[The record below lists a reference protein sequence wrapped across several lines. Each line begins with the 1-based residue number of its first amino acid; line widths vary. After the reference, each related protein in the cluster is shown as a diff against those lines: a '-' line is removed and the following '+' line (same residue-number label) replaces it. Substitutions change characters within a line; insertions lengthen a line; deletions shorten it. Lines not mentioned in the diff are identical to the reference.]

1 MTTPETK
8 IVRSD
13 LQFFPSERLTDNDD
27 GGGMPL
33 GTPISGEAN
42 ELFNPISN
50 IARVNGGFY
59 ARLMYAGVQRIDD
72 EPLIGSFAAITK
84 PPSDPTVSY
93 LLSRA
98 TKFGE
103 LRHEA
108 LDRVEAYN
116 VATIESRMLLL
127 STQSQNSRLVQAYQR
142 VGEPLPLVGD
152 VYCLRQNKAG
162 YPKHEQYIQVTRV
175 TSEDRTFVAQSSGSR
190 REFTVTVVKMEIS
203 AKLQA
208 DFVGSDYPVEGYT
221 DNPCKIRETA
231 VADAAQYYGVK
242 PLAAPITRDDITLQV
257 PSLMDKIVPTNQV
270 EVRLT
275 DLTAAGQRQTLLDGS
290 KTGAGGLI
298 TLSINKSHSTSSTT
312 ALYTGNAIT
321 PGSLNIDTAAGQ
333 VKDKGSALVIGETV
347 VGSVNQAAGEV
358 TINGA
363 SFSGYITSL
372 SFRPAGRELQVGDT
386 ASTPVT
392 INNRSYIWS
401 RNINPPPAPGSL
413 LVSYRAQGRWYDLR
427 DSGDGVLRGA
437 SAAHGSGSVNFV
449 TGSVEIS
456 TGELP
461 DVGSSVMFTWG
472 GRARYFNRSDQTP
485 TAKMLLTLSQAAVP
499 SSLSLTWLNGTQK
512 TAVSDARGNITG
524 DWTGKYNAKTR
535 ELRIDTG
542 ANFDHPDGA
551 LDITVQYSTGEV
563 QTTPITLSELDSTG
577 KVSFTVDSVL
587 PNTVQ
592 IDYTLPLPAG
602 YGKLDQNLM
611 VARKQ
616 DFTLENT
623 VSDDGQGNLI
633 NKKGVIVGTIDYISG
648 AGSFDPTLT
657 FNLPKAVLGA
667 FTETVLPS
675 GGGLVF
681 DFPKKTTIAIHH
693 YDYEDVL
700 CTLPSAKTTP
710 AKLTHFSDNSE
721 SAITDNLA
729 SGAIEVDLLPSYV
742 EVVTPSSVNFN
753 WAGKNYFDREGRI
766 YTDLNPNNGAATAV
780 GDIDYQSGRA
790 TLNNWTW
797 TNGNPATLTSLL
809 TSLTGNPVD
818 QVTFRTPSAPLRPD
832 SLNVWA
838 TAVDGTRIS
847 AVANAQGNLQA
858 PNIEGVVDVE
868 YGVASVQFGAWV
880 AAAGNEAEPWY
891 QADAVTDDGQIWQPK
906 SVFAETITYNAT
918 SYSYL
923 PIDSNVVKIDTVR
936 LPQDGRIPIFRRGDT
951 IIIGNRQTTD
961 IGSAHT
967 GGQTVT
973 LPRNDVTRIAVSD
986 ADDKPVNA
994 ELWDY
999 DLAAGTITW
1008 RTPLDLSMYKMPLKV
1023 MHAQEERN
1031 RIIQADIDGTLTL
1044 LFAMRRSYPIAD
1056 TYVSSVLIG
1065 GDLQV
1070 RVSIPFTQRNW
1081 DNVWRDEPK
1090 GDQLLNKLNLKDYPM
1105 ILTDDGAIKERWMI
1119 KMTGTS
1125 TFELYGETLGFVMR
1139 GDTLTDLAPIN
1150 PANGTPYFTLPKQ
1163 AFGSDAPWVSQ
1174 DIIRFNTWGTLLPV
1188 WVLCAV
1194 QPNPNPPTGTDGYT
1208 QCLYGDTTELLV

>member
-1 MTTPETK
+1 MKTPETK
-8 IVRSD
+8 INRSD

-42 ELFNPISN
+42 ELFNPISS

-59 ARLMYAGVQRIDD
+59 LRLVYAGVMRADD
-72 EPLIGSFAAITK
+72 EPLIGSFTAITK

-103 LRHEA
+103 LRHES
-108 LDRVEAYN
+108 LDRIEAYN

-127 STQSQNSRLVQAYQR
+127 STQSKNSRLVQAYQR
-142 VGEPLPLVGD
+142 VGEPLPVVGD
-152 VYCLRQNKAG
+152 VYCLRQEKAG
-162 YPKHEQYIQVTRV
+162 YPKFEQYVQVTRV
-175 TSEDRTFVAQSSGSR
+175 TSEDRTFTVRNSQKD
-190 REFTVTVVKMEIS
+190 FTRTVIKMEIS
-203 AKLQA
+203 SKLEA
-208 DFVGSDYPVEGYT
+208 DFVGSDYPDESYI
-221 DNPCKIRETA
+221 DNPTKIREVS
-231 VADAAQYYGVK
+231 VADAAQYYGIK
-242 PLAAPITRDDITLQV
+242 PLAAPITKDEITLQI
-257 PSLMDKIVPTNQV
+257 PSLMEKIVPTNQV
-270 EVRLT
+270 EVRLN

-290 KTGAGGLI
+290 KAGADGVI
-298 TLSINKSHSTSSTT
+298 TLSIAKSHSAGAVTS
-312 ALYTGNAIT
+312 LYTGNAIT
-321 PGSLNIDTAAGQ
+321 PGALVIETAAGQ
-333 VKDKGSALVIGETV
+333 VKDKGSALILGEVV
-347 VGSVNQAAGEV
+347 VGVVNQAAGEV

-372 SFRPAGRELQVGDT
+372 NFRPAGRELQVGDT

-485 TAKMLLTLSQAAVP
+485 SAKMLLTLSQGAVP
-499 SSLSLTWLNGTQK
+499 ASLSLTWNDGTAK

-524 DWTGKYNAKTR
+524 DWTGKYDAKTR

-542 ANFDHPDGA
+542 ANFKHPAGA
-551 LDITVQYSTGEV
+551 LDITAKYSTGEGQV
-563 QTTPITLSELDSTG
+563 SNISLSALDSNG
-577 KVSFTVDSVL
+577 KTTFTATNFL
-587 PNTVQ
+587 PNTLRVS
-592 IDYTLPLPAG
+592 YLPVIPSG
-602 YGKLDQNLM
+602 YEALDTTSDTN
-611 VARKQ
+611 A
-616 DFTLENT
+616 NINNIA

-633 NKKGVIVGTIDYISG
+633 NNLGVIVGTIDYATG
-648 AGSFDPTLT
+648 VGVFDPSMTVKLAKPIYGYAT
-657 FNLPKAVLGA
+657 ESALVSTGINMVVVQSKPIA
-667 FTETVLPS
+667 FVSRYE
-675 GGGLVF
+675 
-681 DFPKKTTIAIHH
+681 
-693 YDYEDVL
+693 YEDVVL
-700 CTLPSAKTTP
+700 TLSSEKTT
-710 AKLTHFSDNSE
+710 TGVQSHFSDSGT
-721 SAITDNLA
+721 SAVTDKLA
-729 SGAIEVDLLPSYV
+729 SGPIEIDLLPTYA

-753 WAGKNYFDREGRI
+753 WAGKNYFDREGRL
-766 YTDLNPNNGAATAV
+766 YTDLNPSNGAATAV

-790 TLNNWTW
+790 TLTSWQWINA
-797 TNGNPATLTSLL
+797 NPVVLKSLL

-818 QVTFRTPSAPLRPD
+818 QVTFRTPSSPLRPE

-838 TAVDGTRIS
+838 TAVDGTRVS
-847 AVANAQGNLQA
+847 AIANVQGKLKA
-858 PNIEGVVDVE
+858 ANIEGVVDVE

-880 AAAGNEAEPWY
+880 TAAGNEFEPWY
-891 QADAVTDDGQIWQPK
+891 NADAVTTDGKIWRPK
-906 SVFAETITYNAT
+906 QVFAETITYNAT

-951 IIIGNRQTTD
+951 IIIGNRVTTD

-973 LPRNDVTRIAVSD
+973 LPRNDVTRIAVVD
-986 ADDKPVNA
+986 ADDKNVDA
-994 ELWDY
+994 ALWDY
-999 DLAAGTITW
+999 DLAAGTVTW
-1008 RTPLDLSMYKMPLKV
+1008 KTPLDLSMYKMPLKV

-1031 RIIQADIDGTLTL
+1031 RITQADIDGTLTL
-1044 LFAMRRSYPIAD
+1044 LFAMGRSYPIAD

-1070 RVSIPFTQRNW
+1070 RVSVPFTQRSWNNIW
-1081 DNVWRDEPK
+1081 LDTPVGE
-1090 GDQLLNKLNLKDYPM
+1090 QLLNKLNLKDYPM

-1119 KMTGTS
+1119 KMTGTNQ
-1125 TFELYGETLGFVMR
+1125 FELYGETLGFVKR
-1139 GDTLTDLAPIN
+1139 GDTLTDLAPLN
-1150 PANGTPYFTLPKQ
+1150 PATDKPYFTLPKQ
-1163 AFGSDAPWVSQ
+1163 AFGADAPWANQ

-1188 WVLCAV
+1188 LVLCAV

-1208 QCLYGDTTELLV
+1208 MCLYGDTTEIEV

>member
-8 IVRSD
+8 IKRSD

-42 ELFNPISN
+42 ELFNPISS

-59 ARLMYAGVQRIDD
+59 LRLVYAGVMRADD
-72 EPLIGSFAAITK
+72 EPLFGSFVAITK

-98 TKFGE
+98 NKFGE
-103 LRHEA
+103 LRHES
-108 LDRVEAYN
+108 LDRIEAYN
-116 VATIESRMLLL
+116 VTTIESRMLLL
-127 STQSQNSRLVQAYQR
+127 STQSKNSRLVQAYQR
-142 VGEPLPLVGD
+142 VGEPLPVVGD
-152 VYCLRQNKAG
+152 VYCLRQEKAG
-162 YPKHEQYIQVTRV
+162 YPKVEQYVQVTRV
-175 TSEDRTFVAQSSGSR
+175 TSEDRTFTVRNSQKD
-190 REFTVTVVKMEIS
+190 FTRTVIKMEIS
-203 AKLQA
+203 SKLEA
-208 DFVGSDYPVEGYT
+208 DFVGSDYPDESYI
-221 DNPCKIRETA
+221 DNPTKIREVS
-231 VADAAQYYGVK
+231 VADAAQYYGIK
-242 PLAAPITRDDITLQV
+242 PLAAPITKDEITLQI
-257 PSLMDKIVPTNQV
+257 PSLMEKIVPTNQV
-270 EVRLT
+270 EVRLN

-290 KTGAGGLI
+290 KAGADGVI
-298 TLSINKSHSTSSTT
+298 TLSVAKSHSAGSTT
-312 ALYTGNAIT
+312 SLYTGNAIT
-321 PGSLNIDTAAGQ
+321 PGTLVIETAAGQ
-333 VKDKGSALVIGETV
+333 VKDKGSALMLGEVV
-347 VGSVNQAAGEV
+347 VGVVNQAAGEV
-358 TINGA
+358 TFNGA

-386 ASTPVT
+386 ASTLVT
-392 INNRSYIWS
+392 INNSSYIWS

-461 DVGSSVMFTWG
+461 DVGSAIIFTWG
-472 GRARYFNRSDQTP
+472 GRARYFNRADSVP
-485 TAKMLLTLSQAAVP
+485 SAKMLLTLAQAAVP
-499 SSLSLTWLNGTQK
+499 SSLSLTWNDGAAK

-535 ELRIDTG
+535 EIRIDTG
-542 ANFDHPDGA
+542 ANFNHPAGA
-551 LDITVQYSTGEV
+551 LDINVSYSTGV
-563 QTTPITLSELDSTG
+563 IDNFNLILSALDSNGETT
-577 KVSFTVDSVL
+577 FTAPGFL
-587 PNTVQ
+587 PNTLT
-592 IDYTLPLPAG
+592 IGYAPPIPLG
-602 YGKLDQNLM
+602 YH
-611 VARKQ
+611 
-616 DFTLENT
+616 NT
-623 VSDDGQGNLI
+623 GGLNDWSVRDDGLGNLI
-633 NKKGVIVGTIDYISG
+633 NENNVIVGTIDYVTG
-648 AGSFDPTLT
+648 VGKFKPGKTVRLGKPKFMNTPTLAGNSMV
-657 FNLPKAVLGA
+657 FGNAGG
-667 FTETVLPS
+667 S
-675 GGGLVF
+675 GGSITINMSVF
-681 DFPKKTTIAIHH
+681 LG
-693 YDYEDVL
+693 YEYEDVAV
-700 CTLPSAKTTP
+700 TLPTT
-710 AKLTHFSDNSE
+710 TTTT
-721 SAITDNLA
+721 AIAGAFQSGTEAAATEQLA
-729 SGAIEVDLLPSYV
+729 SGPIEVDLLPTYA

-753 WAGKNYFDREGRI
+753 WAGKNYFDREGRL
-766 YTDLNPNNGAATAV
+766 YTDLKPSNGAATAV

-790 TLNNWTW
+790 TLTSWQWINA
-797 TNGNPATLTSLL
+797 NPVVLKSLL

-818 QVTFRTPSAPLRPD
+818 QVTFRTPSSPLRPE

-838 TAVDGTRIS
+838 TAVDGTRVS
-847 AVANAQGNLQA
+847 AIANVQGNLKA
-858 PNIEGVVDVE
+858 ANIEGVVDVE

-880 AAAGNEAEPWY
+880 TAAGNESEPWY
-891 QADAVTDDGQIWQPK
+891 NADAVTTDGKIWRPK
-906 SVFAETITYNAT
+906 QVFAETITYNAT

-951 IIIGNRQTTD
+951 IIIGNRVTTD

-973 LPRNDVTRIAVSD
+973 LPRNDVTRIAVVD
-986 ADDKPVNA
+986 ADDKNVDA
-994 ELWDY
+994 ALWDY
-999 DLAAGTITW
+999 DLAAGTVTW
-1008 RTPLDLSMYKMPLKV
+1008 KTPLDLSMYKMPLKV

-1070 RVSIPFTQRNW
+1070 RVSVPFTQRSWN
-1081 DNVWRDEPK
+1081 NVWLDTPV

-1119 KMTGTS
+1119 KMTGTNQ
-1125 TFELYGETLGFVMR
+1125 FELYGETLGFVKR

-1150 PANGTPYFTLPKQ
+1150 PATGKPYFTLPKQ
-1163 AFGSDAPWVSQ
+1163 AFGADAPWANQ
-1174 DIIRFNTWGTLLPV
+1174 DIIRFNTWGTLLPIL
-1188 WVLCAV
+1188 VLCAV
-1194 QPNPNPPTGTDGYT
+1194 QPNPNPPQGTDGYT
-1208 QCLYGDTTELLV
+1208 MCLYGDTTEINV

>member
-1 MTTPETK
+1 MATPETK
-8 IVRSD
+8 INRSD

-42 ELFNPISN
+42 ELFNPISS

-59 ARLMYAGVQRIDD
+59 TRLVYAGVLRADD

-103 LRHEA
+103 LRHES
-108 LDRVEAYN
+108 LDRIEAYN

-127 STQSQNSRLVQAYQR
+127 STQSKNSRLVQTYQR
-142 VGEPLPLVGD
+142 VGEPLPVVGD
-152 VYCLRQNKAG
+152 VYCLRQEKAG
-162 YPKHEQYIQVTRV
+162 YPNAEQYIQVTRV
-175 TSEDRTFVAQSSGSR
+175 TSEDRDFVRGEKS
-190 REFTVTVVKMEIS
+190 FTKTVVKMEIS
-203 AKLQA
+203 GKLEA
-208 DFVGSDYPVEGYT
+208 DFVGSDYPAEGYI
-221 DNPCKIRETA
+221 DNPCKIREVS

-242 PLAAPITRDDITLQV
+242 PLAAPITKDEITLQI
-257 PSLMDKIVPTNQV
+257 PTLMEKIVPTNQV
-270 EVRLT
+270 EVRLS

-290 KTGAGGLI
+290 KTGADGLI
-298 TLSINKSHSTSSTT
+298 NLRVAKSHSTGSTT

-321 PGSLNIDTAAGQ
+321 PGSLVIDTAAGQ
-333 VKDKGSALVIGETV
+333 VKDKGAALMLGEVV
-347 VGSVNQAAGEV
+347 VGNVNQAAGEI
-358 TINGA
+358 TINGT
-363 SFSGYITSL
+363 SFSGYITAL
-372 SFRPAGRELQVGDT
+372 DFRPAGRELQVGDT

-392 INNRSYIWS
+392 INNRSYIWG

-413 LVSYRAQGRWYDLR
+413 LVSYRAQGQWYDLR

-437 SAAHGSGSVNFV
+437 SAAHGSGSINFV

-461 DVGSSVMFTWG
+461 DVGSSILYTWG

-485 TAKMLLTLSQAAVP
+485 SAKMLLTLTQAAVP
-499 SSLSLTWLNGTQK
+499 SSLSLSWLNGTQK

-542 ANFDHPDGA
+542 ANFDHPAGA

-563 QTTPITLSELDSTG
+563 QQSPIVLSATNISD
-577 KVSFTVDSVL
+577 KVSFTAYGLL
-587 PNTVQ
+587 PNTLQ
-592 IDYTLPLPAG
+592 IDYELPMPLG
-602 YGKLDQNLM
+602 FGELDINLFVKRDQKLE
-611 VARKQ
+611 A
-616 DFTLENT
+616 TIT
-623 VSDDGQGNLI
+623 DDSQGNLI
-633 NKKGVIVGTIDYISG
+633 NRKGVIVGSIDYATG
-648 AGSFDPTLT
+648 AGEFDPSLT
-657 FNLPKAVLGA
+657 FNLPKAIIGA
-667 FTETVLPS
+667 FTETVLPT

-681 DFPKKTTIAIHH
+681 EFPTITTFAVHH
-693 YDYEDVL
+693 YEYEDVL
-700 CTLPSAKTTP
+700 CTLPSDDTTN
-710 AKLTHFSDNSE
+710 ATLFSFADGSDT
-721 SAITDNLA
+721 AVTDNLA
-729 SGAIEVDLLPSYV
+729 SGPIEIDLLPTYA
-742 EVVTPSSVNFN
+742 EVITPSSVNFN
-753 WAGKNYFDREGRI
+753 WAGKSYFDREGRL
-766 YTDLNPNNGAATAV
+766 YTDLDPSTGAATAI

-790 TLNNWTW
+790 SLTTW
-797 TNGNPATLTSLL
+797 QWVNGNPAVLKSLL

-818 QVTFRTPSAPLRPD
+818 KVTFRTPSAPLRPD

-847 AVANAQGNLQA
+847 AIANVQGNLIA
-858 PNIEGVVDVE
+858 GNIEGVVDAE
-868 YGVASVQFGAWV
+868 YGVVSVQFGAWV
-880 AAAGNEAEPWY
+880 TAVGNESEPWY
-891 QADAVTDDGQIWQPK
+891 NADTIRDDGKIWQPK
-906 SVFAETITYNAT
+906 QVFAETITYNAT

-951 IIIGNRQTTD
+951 IIIGNRVTTD

-973 LPRNDVTRIAVSD
+973 LPRDDVTRISVMDS
-986 ADDKPVNA
+986 DDKPVNA

-999 DLAAGTITW
+999 DLAAGTVTW
-1008 RTPLDLSMYKMPLKV
+1008 KTPLDLSDYQMPLKV

-1031 RIIQADIDGTLTL
+1031 RIIQPDIDGTLTL
-1044 LFAMRRSYPIAD
+1044 LFAMRRSYPIEN

-1081 DNVWRDEPK
+1081 NNKWSDEPV

-1119 KMTGTS
+1119 KMTGTNQ
-1125 TFELYGETLGFVMR
+1125 FELYGETLGFVMR

-1150 PANGTPYFTLPKQ
+1150 PATGKPYFTLPKE
-1163 AFGSDAPWVSQ
+1163 AFGSDAPWASQ

-1208 QCLYGDTTELLV
+1208 MCLYGDTTELTV

>member
-1 MTTPETK
+1 MTNPETK
-8 IVRSD
+8 INRSD

-27 GGGMPL
+27 GGGMPRS
-33 GTPISGEAN
+33 TPISGEAN
-42 ELFNPISN
+42 ELFNPISS

-59 ARLMYAGVQRIDD
+59 ARLVYAGVQRADD

-98 TKFGE
+98 NKFGE
-103 LRHEA
+103 LRHES
-108 LDRVEAYN
+108 LDRIEAYN

-142 VGEPLPLVGD
+142 VGEPLPVVGD
-152 VYCLRQNKAG
+152 VYCLRQDKAG

-175 TSEDRTFVAQSSGSR
+175 TSEDRTFTLRSGQK
-190 REFTVTVVKMEIS
+190 EFTRTVIKMEIS
-203 AKLQA
+203 SKLIA
-208 DFVGSDYPVEGYT
+208 DFVGSDYPDESYA

-485 TAKMLLTLSQAAVP
+485 SAKMLLTLSQAAVP
-499 SSLSLTWLNGTQK
+499 ASLSLSWLNGTQK

-542 ANFDHPDGA
+542 ANFDHPEGA
-551 LDITVQYSTGEV
+551 LDITVQYSTGTV
-563 QTTPITLSELDSTG
+563 QTSDITLSKLDSAG
-577 KVSFTVDSVL
+577 NVSVTLSDFL
-587 PNTVQ
+587 PGTVQ
-592 IDYTLPLPAG
+592 ISYHLKTPLGYHVTERGDDINTLPTS
-602 YGKLDQNLM
+602 
-611 VARKQ
+611 V
-616 DFTLENT
+616 T
-623 VSDDGQGNLI
+623 DDGMGNLI
-633 NKKGVIVGTIDYISG
+633 NADGITCGAIDYVTGVASFDPSLTRKLGRPVYRYGFEGVIVSTGINMVIVQSKPVGMLSYY
-648 AGSFDPTLT
+648 
-657 FNLPKAVLGA
+657 
-667 FTETVLPS
+667 
-675 GGGLVF
+675 
-681 DFPKKTTIAIHH
+681 H
-693 YDYEDVL
+693 YNDVAM
-700 CTLPSAKTTP
+700 TLPDNTTTAATASAF
-710 AKLTHFSDNSE
+710 ASNSE
-721 SAITDNLA
+721 SAVTDTLA
-729 SGAIEVDLLPSYV
+729 SGAIEVDLLPSYA

-753 WAGKNYFDREGRI
+753 WAGKNYFDREGRL
-766 YTDLNPNNGAATAV
+766 YTDLDPNSGAATAV
-780 GDIDYQSGRA
+780 GDIDYQSGH
-790 TLNNWTW
+790 
-797 TNGNPATLTSLL
+797 ATLTSWTWVNGSPAILRSLL

-847 AVANAQGNLQA
+847 AVANVQGNLKA
-858 PNIEGVVDVE
+858 ANIEGVVDVE

-880 AAAGNEAEPWY
+880 AAAGNESEPWY
-891 QADAVTDDGQIWQPK
+891 NPDAVTTDGKIWQPK
-906 SVFAETITYNAT
+906 QVFAETITYNAT

-951 IIIGNRQTTD
+951 IIIGNRVTTD

-973 LPRNDVTRIAVSD
+973 LPRNDVTRIAVVD

-994 ELWDY
+994 SLWDY

-1081 DNVWRDEPK
+1081 NNIWQDTPVGE
-1090 GDQLLNKLNLKDYPM
+1090 QLLNKLNIKDYPM

-1125 TFELYGETLGFVMR
+1125 TFELYGETLGFVKR
-1139 GDTLTDLAPIN
+1139 GDTLTDLAPLN
-1150 PANGTPYFTLPKQ
+1150 PATGKPYFTLPKQ
-1163 AFGSDAPWVSQ
+1163 AFGADAPWANQ

-1188 WVLCAV
+1188 LVLCAV

-1208 QCLYGDTTELLV
+1208 MCLYGDTTEMTV

>member
-1 MTTPETK
+1 MATPETK
-8 IVRSD
+8 IKRSD

-59 ARLMYAGVQRIDD
+59 ARLMYAGVMRMDD

-103 LRHEA
+103 LRKDA
-108 LDRVEAYN
+108 LNRIEAYN

-127 STQSQNSRLVQAYQR
+127 STQSKDSRLVQAYQR
-142 VGEPLPLVGD
+142 VGEPLPVVGD
-152 VYCLRQNKAG
+152 VYCLRQDKSG
-162 YPKHEQYIQVTRV
+162 YPKHEQYIQVSRV
-175 TSEDRTFVAQSSGSR
+175 TSEDRTFTRQVSGSS

-203 AKLQA
+203 SKLQA
-208 DFVGSDYPVEGYT
+208 DFVGADYPAEGYV

-242 PLAAPITRDDITLQV
+242 PLAAPIAQNDITLQI
-257 PSLMDKIVPTNQV
+257 PTLMEKMVPTNQV
-270 EVRLT
+270 DVRLT
-275 DLTAAGQRQTLLDGS
+275 DLNAAGQRQTLLDGS
-290 KTGAGGLI
+290 KAGTGGI
-298 TLSINKSHSTSSTT
+298 INLRIAKSHSTGSTT
-312 ALYTGNAIT
+312 SLYTGNAIT

-372 SFRPAGRELQVGDT
+372 DFRPAGREMQVGDT

-427 DSGDGVLRGA
+427 DSGDGILRGA
-437 SAAHGSGSVNFV
+437 SAAHGSGSVNFI

-461 DVGSSVMFTWG
+461 DVGSSILFTWG

-485 TAKMLLTLSQAAVP
+485 SAKMLLTLSQAAVP
-499 SSLSLTWLNGTQK
+499 SSLSLMWNDGTAK

-524 DWTGKYNAKTR
+524 AWTGKYNAKTR

-542 ANFDHPDGA
+542 ANFNHPEGA
-551 LDITVQYSTGEV
+551 LDIAVQYSTGTANNSSIDLSVPDESG
-563 QTTPITLSELDSTG
+563 QTT
-577 KVSFTVDSVL
+577 FTAPNFL
-587 PNTVQ
+587 PNTLQ
-592 IDYTLPLPAG
+592 LEYTLQGPLTG
-602 YGKLDQNLM
+602 YITEGEPNLTQ
-611 VARKQ
+611 VIR
-616 DFTLENT
+616 
-623 VSDDGQGNLI
+623 DDGQGNLVNAKNATI
-633 NKKGVIVGTIDYISG
+633 GTIDYDTGVGSFAPAINVKLKRPRYSYYKDAGLAIATG
-648 AGSFDPTLT
+648 AGTMYIEGQT
-657 FNLPKAVLGA
+657 HAVLEG
-667 FTETVLPS
+667 
-675 GGGLVF
+675 
-681 DFPKKTTIAIHH
+681 
-693 YDYEDVL
+693 YDYQNVDV
-700 CTLPSAKTTP
+700 TLSTTGTTR
-710 AKLTHFSDNSE
+710 AQATWFKSDTTE
-721 SAITDNLA
+721 AVTDNLA
-729 SGAIEVDLLPSYV
+729 SGPIEIDLLPNYA
-742 EVVTPSSVNFN
+742 EIITPSSVNFN
-753 WAGKNYFDREGRI
+753 WSGKSYFDREGRV

-790 TLNNWTW
+790 TLNSWTW
-797 TNGNPATLTSLL
+797 INGNAATLTSLL

-818 QVTFRTPSAPLRPD
+818 QVTFRTPSAPLRPE
-832 SLNVWA
+832 SLNIWA
-838 TAVDGTRIS
+838 TAVDGTRVS
-847 AVANAQGNLQA
+847 AVANAQGELQA
-858 PNIEGVVDVE
+858 NNIIGIVDAE
-868 YGVASVQFGAWV
+868 YGVGTVRFGKWV
-880 AAAGNEAEPWY
+880 TAAGNESEPWY
-891 QADAVTDDGQIWQPK
+891 NPDAVTTDGKIWQPK
-906 SVFAETITYNAT
+906 QVFAETITYNAS

-923 PIDSNVVKIDTVR
+923 PIDSNVVKIDTIR

-967 GGQTVT
+967 GGQTVS
-973 LPRNDVTRIAVSD
+973 LPRDDVTRIAVLD

-1008 RTPLDLSMYKMPLKV
+1008 KTPLDLSMYQMPLKV
-1023 MHAQEERN
+1023 AHAQEERN

-1081 DNVWRDEPK
+1081 NNKWSDEPV
-1090 GDQLLNKLNLKDYPM
+1090 GDQLLNRINLKDYP
-1105 ILTDDGAIKERWMI
+1105 IVLTNDGAIKERWMI
-1119 KMTGTS
+1119 RMTGTS

-1150 PANGTPYFTLPKQ
+1150 PATGKPYFTLPKQ
-1163 AFGSDAPWVSQ
+1163 AFGAQAPWASQ

>member
-1 MTTPETK
+1 MATPETK
-8 IVRSD
+8 INRSD
-13 LQFFPSERLTDNDD
+13 LQFFPSERLTDNED

-42 ELFNPISN
+42 ELFNPISS

-59 ARLMYAGVQRIDD
+59 LRLVYAGVMRADD

-103 LRHEA
+103 LRHES
-108 LDRVEAYN
+108 LDRIEAYN

-127 STQSQNSRLVQAYQR
+127 STQSKNSRLVQAYQR
-142 VGEPLPLVGD
+142 VGEPLPVVGD
-152 VYCLRQNKAG
+152 VYCLRQEKARF
-162 YPKHEQYIQVTRV
+162 PKVEQYIQVTRV
-175 TSEDRTFVAQSSGSR
+175 TSEDRTF
-190 REFTVTVVKMEIS
+190 TVRNSQKDFVRTVIKMEIS
-203 AKLQA
+203 SKLEA
-208 DFVGSDYPVEGYT
+208 DFVGSDYPDESYI
-221 DNPCKIRETA
+221 DNPTKIREVS
-231 VADAAQYYGVK
+231 VADAAQYYGIK
-242 PLAAPITRDDITLQV
+242 PLAAPITKDEITLQI
-257 PSLMDKIVPTNQV
+257 PSLMEKIVPTNQV
-270 EVRLT
+270 EVRLS

-290 KTGAGGLI
+290 KIGADGIIKLQI
-298 TLSINKSHSTSSTT
+298 AKSHSAGSTT
-312 ALYTGNAIT
+312 SLYTGNAIT
-321 PGSLNIDTAAGQ
+321 PGTLVIETAAGQ
-333 VKDKGSALVIGETV
+333 VKDKGAALMLGETV
-347 VGSVNQAAGEV
+347 VGNVNQAAGEV
-358 TINGA
+358 TINGT

-372 SFRPAGRELQVGDT
+372 DFRPAGRELQVGNT

-461 DVGSSVMFTWG
+461 DVGSSVLFTWG
-472 GRARYFNRSDQTP
+472 GRGRYFNRADQTP
-485 TAKMLLTLSQAAVP
+485 SAKMLLTLNQAAVP
-499 SSLSLTWLNGTQK
+499 ASLSMTWNDGTAK

-535 ELRIDTG
+535 EIRIDTG
-542 ANFDHPDGA
+542 ANFNHPAGA
-551 LDITVQYSTGEV
+551 LDITVQYSTGTV
-563 QTTPITLSELDSTG
+563 QTSDVTLSKRDSAG
-577 KVSFTVDSVL
+577 KVSFAITNFL
-587 PNTVQ
+587 PGTVQ
-592 IDYTLPLPAG
+592 IVYNLKTPMGYHVTEPGDDVNTLSA
-602 YGKLDQNLM
+602 
-611 VARKQ
+611 
-616 DFTLENT
+616 T
-623 VSDDGQGNLI
+623 VTDDGQGNLI
-633 NKKGVIVGTIDYISG
+633 NVDGIIVGTIDYITG
-648 AGSFDPTLT
+648 AGLFDPSLT
-657 FNLPKAVLGA
+657 RKLGKPVYTYSTDSVLVSTGINMVNIQTKPMA
-667 FTETVLPS
+667 YLS
-675 GGGLVF
+675 R
-681 DFPKKTTIAIHH
+681 
-693 YDYEDVL
+693 YDYESVVM
-700 CTLPSAKTTP
+700 TLPDNITTP
-710 AKLTHFSDNSE
+710 ASISCFGSNSS
-721 SAITDNLA
+721 SAATDTLA
-729 SGAIEVDLLPSYV
+729 SGPIEIDLLPTYA

-753 WAGKNYFDREGRI
+753 WAGKNYFDREGRL
-766 YTDLNPNNGAATAV
+766 YTDLNPSNGAATAV

-790 TLNNWTW
+790 TLTSWQWVNA
-797 TNGNPATLTSLL
+797 NPVVLKSLL

-818 QVTFRTPSAPLRPD
+818 QVTFRTPSSPLRPE

-838 TAVDGTRIS
+838 TAVDGTRVS
-847 AVANAQGNLQA
+847 AIANVQGKLKA
-858 PNIEGVVDVE
+858 ANIEGVVDVE

-880 AAAGNEAEPWY
+880 TAAGNESEPWY
-891 QADAVTDDGQIWQPK
+891 NADAVTTDGKIWRPK
-906 SVFAETITYNAT
+906 QVFAETITYNAT

-951 IIIGNRQTTD
+951 IIIGNRVTTD

-973 LPRNDVTRIAVSD
+973 LPRNDVTRIAVVD
-986 ADDKPVNA
+986 ADDKNVNA

-1008 RTPLDLSMYKMPLKV
+1008 KTPLDLSMYKMPLKV

-1070 RVSIPFTQRNW
+1070 RVSVPFTQKSWN
-1081 DNVWRDEPK
+1081 NVWLDTPV

-1119 KMTGTS
+1119 KMTGTNQ
-1125 TFELYGETLGFVMR
+1125 FELYGETLGFVMR
-1139 GDTLTDLAPIN
+1139 GDTLTDLAPLN
-1150 PANGTPYFTLPKQ
+1150 PATGKPYFTLPKQ
-1163 AFGSDAPWVSQ
+1163 AFGTDAPWASQ

-1188 WVLCAV
+1188 LVLCAV

-1208 QCLYGDTTELLV
+1208 MCLYGDTTEMTV

>member
-8 IVRSD
+8 IKRSD

-59 ARLMYAGVQRIDD
+59 ARLVYAGVQRADD
-72 EPLIGSFAAITK
+72 EPLIGAFAAITK

-93 LLSRA
+93 LMFPA

-152 VYCLRQNKAG
+152 VYCLRQDKVG

-175 TSEDRTFVAQSSGSR
+175 TSEDRTFTRQSSGSV

-208 DFVGSDYPVEGYT
+208 DFVGADYPVEGYI
-221 DNPCKIRETA
+221 DNPCKIRETG

-242 PLAAPITRDDITLQV
+242 PLAAPIVKDEPFLKI
-257 PSLMDKIVPTNQV
+257 PSLMDKVVPTNQI
-270 EVRLT
+270 EQRLR
-275 DLTAAGQRQTLLDGS
+275 DLTAAGQRQTLFDGARAGNDGIVS
-290 KTGAGGLI
+290 LGINKTHSTGSISTVHLGNAATPDSI
-298 TLSINKSHSTSSTT
+298 TLDTASGAAVDKGGVISIGGKTIGSVDYGRGTLTIDESTFS
-312 ALYTGNAIT
+312 
-321 PGSLNIDTAAGQ
+321 GSL
-333 VKDKGSALVIGETV
+333 S
-347 VGSVNQAAGEV
+347 SV
-358 TINGA
+358 
-363 SFSGYITSL
+363 
-372 SFRPAGRELQVGDT
+372 SFRPSLSEQRVADT
-386 ASTPVT
+386 DSIPIA
-392 INNRSYIWS
+392 INNRGYTYGI
-401 RNINPPPAPGSL
+401 NIDPPPAPGSL
-413 LVSYRAQGRWYDLR
+413 QVSYMAQGNWYDLR
-427 DSGDGVLRGA
+427 DDGTGNLRG
-437 SAAHGSGSVNFV
+437 SSEAHGGGTVSYI
-449 TGSVEIS
+449 TGSADIDC
-456 TGELP
+456 GEMP
-461 DVGSSVMFTWG
+461 DVGSAVIFSWST
-472 GRARYFNRSDQTP
+472 RARYFNRAGGTAA
-485 TAKMLLTLSQAAVP
+485 AKMLLQLANDIDP
-499 SSLSLTWLNGTQK
+499 SSLVLTWNDGAAK
-512 TAVSDARGNITG
+512 TATSDAAGNITG
-524 DWTGKYNAKTR
+524 DWTGKLDVQTNQI
-535 ELRIDTG
+535 RIDTG
-542 ANFDHPDGA
+542 ANFNHPSGF
-551 LDITVQYSTGEV
+551 LDVSATYSKGEKKTKEFTAPLRDAQGKINLDMGDV
-563 QTTPITLSELDSTG
+563 PI
-577 KVSFTVDSVL
+577 K
-587 PNTVQ
+587 PNTFRLRYNLLIEEYDPKTTTIAL
-592 IDYTLPLPAG
+592 IDPYKVL
-602 YGKLDQNLM
+602 
-611 VARKQ
+611 R
-616 DFTLENT
+616 
-623 VSDDGQGNLI
+623 DDGVGNLI
-633 NKKGVIVGTIDYISG
+633 DETGVNMGTIDYVTRKVQFSPETTVQ
-648 AGSFDPTLT
+648 F
-657 FNLPKAVLGA
+657 PKSVYKNVVVSENSAQRIIRRWFSHFEYIDAGA
-667 FTETVLPS
+667 FMPFDESGKVETWFYDTSPTSTVTEALTS
-675 GGGLVF
+675 G
-681 DFPKKTTIAIHH
+681 D
-693 YDYEDVL
+693 
-700 CTLPSAKTTP
+700 
-710 AKLTHFSDNSE
+710 
-721 SAITDNLA
+721 
-729 SGAIEVDLLPSYV
+729 IEIDLLPQFAETV
-742 EVVTPSSVNFN
+742 APSSLAVTWGGNR
-753 WAGKNYFDREGRI
+753 YFDRNGTV
-766 YTDLNPNNGAATAV
+766 YTNLNPNTGSADVAGTIDYSTGKLLLTRWDWTDGAAPNIISLASS
-780 GDIDYQSGRA
+780 ID
-790 TLNNWTW
+790 
-797 TNGNPATLTSLL
+797 
-809 TSLTGNPVD
+809 GNPVD
-818 QVTFRTPSAPLRPD
+818 AVTFRTPSAPLQPG
-832 SLNVWA
+832 SLNVRA
-838 TAVDGTRIS
+838 TAVDGTKINITADFGGKMQS
-847 AVANAQGNLQA
+847 AR
-858 PNIEGVVDVE
+858 VDGTVDAE
-868 YGVASVQFGAWV
+868 YGVGRLRFGKMV
-880 AAAGNEAEPWY
+880 TAAGNENEDWYDAE
-891 QADAVTDDGQIWQPK
+891 AVVDGMIWQPLH
-906 SVFAETITYNAT
+906 VFAETITYNAT

-967 GGQTVT
+967 GGQTIT

-1031 RIIQADIDGTLTL
+1031 RIITPDIDGTLNL
-1044 LFAMRRSYPIAD
+1044 LFAIKRDYPIEN

-1105 ILTDDGAIKERWMI
+1105 VLTDDGAIKERWMI
-1119 KMTGTS
+1119 KMTGTAQ
-1125 TFELYGETLGFVMR
+1125 FELYGETLGFVMR

-1150 PANGTPYFTLPKQ
+1150 PANDKPYFTLPKQ
-1163 AFGSDAPWVSQ
+1163 AFGNDAPWASQ

>member
-8 IVRSD
+8 INRSD

-42 ELFNPISN
+42 ELFNPISS

-59 ARLMYAGVQRIDD
+59 LRLVYAGVMRADD
-72 EPLIGSFAAITK
+72 EPLIGSFTAITK

-103 LRHEA
+103 LRHES
-108 LDRVEAYN
+108 LDRIEAYN

-127 STQSQNSRLVQAYQR
+127 STQSKNSRLVQAYQR
-142 VGEPLPLVGD
+142 VGEPLPVVGD
-152 VYCLRQNKAG
+152 VYCLRQEKAG
-162 YPKHEQYIQVTRV
+162 YPKVEQYIQVTRV
-175 TSEDRTFVAQSSGSR
+175 TSEDRTFVTQSSGNTK
-190 REFTVTVVKMEIS
+190 EFTRTVVKMEIS
-203 AKLQA
+203 GKLEA
-208 DFVGSDYPVEGYT
+208 DFVGSDYPAEGYIG
-221 DNPCKIRETA
+221 NPCKIREVS
-231 VADAAQYYGVK
+231 VADAAQYYGIK
-242 PLAAPITRDDITLQV
+242 PLAAPITKDEITLQI
-257 PSLMDKIVPTNQV
+257 PDLMEKIVPTNQV
-270 EVRLT
+270 EVRLN

-290 KTGAGGLI
+290 KAGADGVI
-298 TLSINKSHSTSSTT
+298 TLSVAKSHSAGAVTP
-312 ALYTGNAIT
+312 LYTGNAIT
-321 PGSLNIDTAAGQ
+321 PGTLVIETAAGQ
-333 VKDKGSALVIGETV
+333 VKDKGSALMLGEVV
-347 VGSVNQAAGEV
+347 VGVVNQAAGEV

-372 SFRPAGRELQVGDT
+372 NFRPAGHELQVGDT

-485 TAKMLLTLSQAAVP
+485 SAKMLLTLSQGAVP
-499 SSLSLTWLNGTQK
+499 ASLSLTWNDGTAK

-524 DWTGKYNAKTR
+524 DWTGKYDAKTR

-542 ANFDHPDGA
+542 ANFKHPAGA
-551 LDITVQYSTGEV
+551 LDITAKYSTGTA
-563 QTTPITLSELDSTG
+563 QMSKIILSKRDSVG
-577 KVSFTVDSVL
+577 KVSFTLADFL
-587 PNTVQ
+587 PSTVQ
-592 IDYTLPLPAG
+592 ISYELSTPNEYWIDVQAG
-602 YGKLDQNLM
+602 KANFI
-611 VARKQ
+611 
-616 DFTLENT
+616 FTT
-623 VSDDGQGNLI
+623 ITDDGQGNLI
-633 NKKGVIVGTIDYISG
+633 NADNAVVGAIDYITG
-648 AGSFDPTLT
+648 TGSFNPSLT
-657 FNLPKAVLGA
+657 RKLAKAVYGYY
-667 FTETVLPS
+667 TES
-675 GGGLVF
+675 ALVF
-681 DFPKKTTIAIHH
+681 TGVNMLTVQSKPVSYIKSYEYSDVAMTLPDNATTIATVVAFGS
-693 YDYEDVL
+693 D
-700 CTLPSAKTTP
+700 SA
-710 AKLTHFSDNSE
+710 
-721 SAITDNLA
+721 SAVTDNLA
-729 SGAIEVDLLPSYV
+729 SGTIEVDLLPTYA
-742 EVVTPSSVNFN
+742 EVITPSSVNFN
-753 WAGKNYFDREGRI
+753 WAGKNYFDREGRL
-766 YTDLNPNNGAATAV
+766 YTDLNPSNGAATAV

-790 TLNNWTW
+790 TLTSWQWVNA
-797 TNGNPATLTSLL
+797 NPVVLKSLL

-818 QVTFRTPSAPLRPD
+818 QVTFRTPSSPLRPE

-838 TAVDGTRIS
+838 TAVDGTRVS
-847 AVANAQGNLQA
+847 AIANVQGKLKA
-858 PNIEGVVDVE
+858 ANIEGVVDVE
-868 YGVASVQFGAWV
+868 YGVANVQFGAWIT
-880 AAAGNEAEPWY
+880 AAGNESEPWY
-891 QADAVTDDGQIWQPK
+891 NADAVTTDGKIWRPK
-906 SVFAETITYNAT
+906 QVFAETITYNAT

-951 IIIGNRQTTD
+951 IIIGNRVTTD

-973 LPRNDVTRIAVSD
+973 LPRNDVTRIAVVD
-986 ADDKPVNA
+986 ADDKNVNA

-1023 MHAQEERN
+1023 NHAQEERN

-1070 RVSIPFTQRNW
+1070 RVSVPFTQRSWN
-1081 DNVWRDEPK
+1081 NVWLDTPV

-1119 KMTGTS
+1119 KMTGTNQ
-1125 TFELYGETLGFVMR
+1125 FELYGETLGFVKR

-1150 PANGTPYFTLPKQ
+1150 PATGKPYFTLPKQ
-1163 AFGSDAPWVSQ
+1163 AFGADAPWANQ

-1188 WVLCAV
+1188 LVLCAV
-1194 QPNPNPPTGTDGYT
+1194 QPNPNPPQGTDGYT
-1208 QCLYGDTTELLV
+1208 MCLYGDTTEMTV